1 MKKIAVITLNEKG
14 GISLAMDVMHVFR
27 RVFERHGISISSSL
41 VGNILTVSLID
52 PCQEVDYQQALEDAQ
67 REMSLK
73 CADFLLEMKQPDED
87 VPLE

>member
-27 RVFERHGISISSSL
+27 HVFERHGISISSSL
-41 VGNILTVSLID
+41 AGNILTVSLID
-52 PCQEVDYQQALEDAQ
+52 QCQEADYQQALEDAQ

>member
-14 GISLAMDVMHVFR
+14 GISLAMDVMYVFR
-27 RVFERHGISISSSL
+27 HVFERHGISISSSL
-41 VGNILTVSLID
+41 ADNILTVSLID
-52 PCQEVDYQQALEDAQ
+52 QCQEVDYQQALEDAQ

-73 CADFLLEMKQPDED
+73 CADFLLETKQPDED

>member
-27 RVFERHGISISSSL
+27 RVFERHNISISSSL
-41 VGNILTVSLID
+41 AGNIVTVSLID
-52 PCQEVDYQQALEDAQ
+52 QCQEVDYQQALEDAQ